1 MIISASYKTDI
12 PAFYG
17 EWFMHRLKAGRC
29 RMVNPYGGQLY
40 TVPLTRES
48 VDGFVFWTR
57 NIGPFLDRLDE
68 VRDRGFPFIVHYTAT
83 GYPRALDFSTIDT
96 ARAVSHMGRI
106 GRTFGRRVAV
116 WRYDPVVFTSATPP
130 AWHRA
135 TFAGLAGRLEGSV
148 DEVVVS
154 FAQIYRKTA
163 RNMAAA
169 ARAFGFHWHDPEA
182 AEKRALLADLDAL
195 ARRHGMALTLCGQ
208 PELLIDG
215 VAEARC
221 IDAERLGAVAGRP
234 IAASPKPHRRTCAC
248 WASRDIGEYD
258 TCPHGCAYCYAVN
271 NRTLAKRRYRVHDP
285 AGEFLFPPPAA
296 AGEKR
301 QGTLF

>member
-17 EWFMHRLKAGRC
+17 AWFMKRLRAGHC
-29 RMVNPYGGQLY
+29 RMVNPYGQQVYSVDLSPGA
-40 TVPLTRES
+40 

-57 NIGPFLDRLDE
+57 NMGPFMGALDA
-68 VRDRGFPFIVHYTAT
+68 VAGMGFPFVVQYTLT
-83 GYPRALDFSTIDT
+83 GYPRALDYSTIPWERAAGHLGELSSRFG
-96 ARAVSHMGRI
+96 ARA
-106 GRTFGRRVAV
+106 AV
-116 WRYDPVVFTSATPP
+116 WRYDPVVFTSLTPP

-135 TFAGLAGRLEGSV
+135 TFARLAAALAGSV

-154 FAQIYRKTA
+154 FAQVYRKTA

-169 ARAFGFHWHDPEA
+169 ARAFGFAWHDPEA
-182 AEKRALLADLDAL
+182 AEKRALLGGL
-195 ARRHGMALTLCGQ
+195 AAIANDHGMALTLCGQ

-221 IDAERLGAVAGRP
+221 IDALRLSDVAGRP
-234 IAASPKPHRRTCAC
+234 IAASAKPHRPTCGC

-258 TCPHGCAYCYAVN
+258 TCPHGCVYCYAVN
-271 NRTLAKRRYRVHDP
+271 SRTLARRRHRAHD
-285 AGEFLFPPPAA
+285 ADGAFLFPPP
-296 AGEKR
+296 
-301 QGTLF
+301 